1 MIKQLPLWASLLFLT
16 MATAACSSGDLPSP
30 EAPVIN
36 GTAVPI
42 THQYKQGSTV
52 ATHNNPQQNK
62 QTSTQSSSPKQI
74 TSSKPTP
81 VVRTDWL
88 WPVHGTVIA
97 NKHAAANMG
106 IDIRTQPHSAVHAAR
121 AGEVVYAGSG
131 IQGYGNL
138 IIIKHGSEF
147 LSAYAYNAKNLVH
160 EGETVKAGQIIATV
174 QGTKALPNV
183 LHFEIRN
190 RGEPVDPL
198 QYLPKQS

>member
-1 MIKQLPLWASLLFLT
+1 MIKQLPLRVSLLFLA
-16 MATAACSSGDLPSP
+16 MATTACSSGDLPSP
-30 EAPVIN
+30 KAPVVN
-36 GTAVPI
+36 ATAAPM
-42 THQYKQGSTV
+42 THQYKQISTV
-52 ATHNNPQQNK
+52 ATHNDAQQNK
-62 QTSTQSSSPKQI
+62 PPPQSSSAKQI
-74 TSSKPTP
+74 TTVKPTT
-81 VVRTDWL
+81 VVRSDWL
-88 WPVHGTVIA
+88 WPVQGTVIA
-97 NKHAAANMG
+97 NKHASANMG
-106 IDIRTQPHSAVHAAR
+106 IDIRTQAHSAVHAAK

-183 LHFEIRN
+183 LHFEIRD